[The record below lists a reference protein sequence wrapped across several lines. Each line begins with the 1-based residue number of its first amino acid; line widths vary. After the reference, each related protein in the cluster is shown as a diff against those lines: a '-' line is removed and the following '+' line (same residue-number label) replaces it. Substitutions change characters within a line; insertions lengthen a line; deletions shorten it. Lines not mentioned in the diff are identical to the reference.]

1 MGLACKGSF
10 NPCFIEDIVVVA
22 GPKVED
28 SGVSVETLSL
38 YLGVPR
44 LSTSLVLGVPFMTF
58 FVGLCST
65 LKTLRSLR
73 ARSMLMV
80 FGARFSRNARSLHS
94 RTNTKKKLI
103 PLSGTVSE

>member
-1 MGLACKGSF
+1 MPS
-10 NPCFIEDIVVVA
+10 
-22 GPKVED
+22 
-28 SGVSVETLSL
+28 SL
-38 YLGVPR
+38 LFGVPLMR
-44 LSTSLVLGVPFMTF
+44 L
-58 FVGLCST
+58 FVDLCST
-65 LKTLRSLR
+65 LRALRSLS